1 MKTKTLFFFI
11 LIILS
16 VTSGI
21 SAQEPTT
28 FIYKQIDTTKLE
40 LIVYKPEHFKPLTR
54 YNTIVFFYGGGWVS
68 GSIKQFEPFAKHLA
82 DKGLVAILVDYRV
95 KKRQG
100 TTPAESLKD
109 AKSAIR
115 YIREHAAEL
124 NVNPDKLIASGGSAV
139 GHDLM
144 HDHPYAERRFAQA
157 HENLDK
163 LIASGGSA
171 GGHLA
176 AACYTSKTIND
187 VNDNLKFSSKPN
199 ALVLFNPVIDN
210 SKDGYGYERVK
221 DYWKD
226 FSPMENIQKGF
237 PPTIFFVGTKDKLI
251 PVSTAQLFK
260 HKIDSVGGRC
270 DLNFFEGQGHGFF
283 KKEGIQEEIIT
294 KVDVFLKSIGYVK

>member
-1 MKTKTLFFFI
+1 MKSKKLFSI
-11 LIILS
+11 LLIILS
-16 VTSGI
+16 IAGVI

-40 LIVYKPEHFKPLTR
+40 LIVYKPERFKPTSR
-54 YNTIVFFYGGGWVS
+54 YNTIVFFFGGGWVS
-68 GSIKQFEPFAKHLA
+68 GSTKQFEPFAKHMA
-82 DKGLVAILVDYRV
+82 EKGLVAILVDYRV
-95 KKRQG
+95 KNRQG
-100 TTPAESLKD
+100 TTPVESLKD

-115 YIREHAAEL
+115 YIREHAGEL
-124 NVNPDKLIASGGSAV
+124 NVNP
-139 GHDLM
+139 
-144 HDHPYAERRFAQA
+144 
-157 HENLDK
+157 DK

-187 VNDNLKFSSKPN
+187 VDDNLKFSSKPN

-210 SKDGYGYERVK
+210 SKEGYGYERVK

-251 PVSTAQLFK
+251 PVSTAQSFK
-260 HKIDSVGGRC
+260 QKIESVGGRC
-270 DLNFFEGQGHGFF
+270 DLNLFEGQEHGFF
-283 KKEGIQEEIIT
+283 NKEKFQEEILT
-294 KVDVFLKSIGYVK
+294 KVDIFLKSIGFMN